1 MKVGENTSL
10 SVTYTPSN
18 ATTKSVT
25 WTSDNNSIATVSN
38 GVVTAKS
45 VGSAVITAKTSNGKT
60 ATCKVTVN
68 PIDVTSISLNETEK
82 TIEQGKTATIYATV
96 SPSNATV
103 KTIKWSSSNTSVAT
117 IDTNGKITA
126 KSAGS
131 TTITATSNNGKTATC
146 KIIVPEVA
154 VTSISLSKTSAS
166 INIGDTV
173 ALTAT
178 INPENAANKSII
190 WAVDDKSIATVDN
203 NGNVKAVGVGKTI
216 VTAKTSNGKT
226 AACTITVIDTSNLKV
241 NFTERMQYVEL
252 GSSYQ
257 LKFEALPEGTVVKFK
272 SNDEEALTVDNNG
285 VVTAHKMEQ
294 VIVSATVGNN
304 KSTVYVQVTS
314 NREIREAARKQ
325 FAEEILYY
333 VNIERKKA
341 GVAPLELMDD
351 LSYLAQIRTNEQ
363 VQEYKNN
370 KAKYRTEPFISHTRP
385 NGTPWSTVFEYAS
398 IKKKAAAE
406 NLIQGAGF
414 TAETCVNRWMN
425 SPGHRANILRANLT
439 HMGIGV
445 EFTNINPDGGSAS
458 LCVTQL
464 FIEKR

>member
-1 MKVGENTSL
+1 M
-10 SVTYTPSN
+10 
-18 ATTKSVT
+18 
-25 WTSDNNSIATVSN
+25 
-38 GVVTAKS
+38 
-45 VGSAVITAKTSNGKT
+45 
-60 ATCKVTVN
+60 
-68 PIDVTSISLNETEK
+68 
-82 TIEQGKTATIYATV
+82 
-96 SPSNATV
+96 
-103 KTIKWSSSNTSVAT
+103 
-117 IDTNGKITA
+117 
-126 KSAGS
+126 
-131 TTITATSNNGKTATC
+131 
-146 KIIVPEVA
+146 
-154 VTSISLSKTSAS
+154 
-166 INIGDTV
+166 
-173 ALTAT
+173 
-178 INPENAANKSII
+178 
-190 WAVDDKSIATVDN
+190 
-203 NGNVKAVGVGKTI
+203 GVGKTI

-257 LKFEALPEGTVVKFK
+257 LKFDALPEGTVVKFES
-272 SNDEEALTVDNNG
+272 SNEDAVTVDNNG
-285 VVTAHKMEQ
+285 IVTAHQMKQ
-294 VIVSATVGNN
+294 VIVAATIGNN
-304 KSTVYVQVTS
+304 ESVVYVQVTS

-406 NLIQGAGF
+406 NLIQGAGYK
-414 TAETCVNRWMN
+414 AKACVSEWMN
-425 SPGHRANILRANLT
+425 SPGHRANILRPNLT

-445 EFTNINPDGGSAS
+445 EFTNINPDGGSTS
-458 LCVTQL
+458 FCVTQL